1 VYLTDIELL
10 YAFSSQRQLL
20 YGSFFFSQNLT
31 KECFVTPFF
40 HITHVIHVTL
50 GTARA
55 PSQKR
60 MKEKEN
66 TVIF

>member
-1 VYLTDIELL
+1 MLL
-10 YAFSSQRQLL
+10 AHCD
-20 YGSFFFSQNLT
+20 SFYTVASFSQNLT